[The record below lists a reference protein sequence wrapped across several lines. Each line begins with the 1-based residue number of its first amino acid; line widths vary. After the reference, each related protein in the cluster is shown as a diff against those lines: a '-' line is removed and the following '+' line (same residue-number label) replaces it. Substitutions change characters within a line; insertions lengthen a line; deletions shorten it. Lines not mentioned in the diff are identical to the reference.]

1 MKLLI
6 ETKYRKIYFD
16 KIGNPFYKKNNSKI
30 YINKK
35 LLKYGGNT
43 DELKKLEELFQNQ
56 NIKNILKPELYDK
69 LIKEL
74 NIKQGITN
82 ELRTIFNEIKAIVEK
97 MDDDKDKEKLEIIL
111 EIVDLIISI
120 CKSTTETEVPV
131 DPVPADLVKEQTS
144 TEPEPEPVEPADSV
158 KEQTST
164 EPEPEPEPEP
174 ADSVKEQTST
184 EKEQTSI
191 EKEQTS
197 TEKEQTSTEKEQ
209 TSTEKEQTSTEKEQT
224 STEKEV
230 VPSEYQNQTAPV
242 VNPQQYDELKDKI
255 KKLEENAIK
264 FARQEKSIREE
275 IRRQQIYEKHLN
287 KPQPRLLKILREKQE
302 NFLKKAKEAEEEAA
316 NLKKKLENEFDDDK
330 QNPTLKKAA
339 PTSAESAPTSA
350 EPNTAIEQA
359 KKQYQHKQKSS
370 NSTSSNSIS
379 KKIGNYFSNS
389 NFKSGIRS
397 LYKKKK

>member
-16 KIGNPFYKKNNSKI
+16 KIGNPFYKKKNSKK

-144 TEPEPEPVEPADSV
+144 TEPEPEPAEPADSV

-191 EKEQTS
+191 
-197 TEKEQTSTEKEQ
+197 
-209 TSTEKEQTSTEKEQT
+209 EKEQT

>member
-16 KIGNPFYKKNNSKI
+16 KIGNPFYKKKNSKI

-144 TEPEPEPVEPADSV
+144 TEPEPEPAEPADSV

-191 EKEQTS
+191 
-197 TEKEQTSTEKEQ
+197 
-209 TSTEKEQTSTEKEQT
+209 EKEQTSTEKEQT

-287 KPQPRLLKILREKQE
+287 KPQPRLLKILRENQE